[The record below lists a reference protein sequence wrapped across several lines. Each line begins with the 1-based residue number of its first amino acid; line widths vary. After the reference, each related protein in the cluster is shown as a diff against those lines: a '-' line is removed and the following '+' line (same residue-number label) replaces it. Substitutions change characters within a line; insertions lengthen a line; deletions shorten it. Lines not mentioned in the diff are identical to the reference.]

1 MLDEIFFFCERHR
14 INNPPSSSACLNLD
28 LPYLFSILFF
38 YWHSISIDWMC
49 HIEWENIC
57 GEELG
62 RGVETIHPE
71 AHAYDRMD
79 PPEVFEKK
87 SRRVKSEKRFQ
98 L

>member
-1 MLDEIFFFCERHR
+1 
-14 INNPPSSSACLNLD
+14 
-28 LPYLFSILFF
+28 
-38 YWHSISIDWMC
+38 MC

-57 GEELG
+57 GEELE